1 MAYHNSS
8 HGSSHGGMYDKDI
21 KEGMSRGRTNTLAA
35 DIPTGKQA
43 PDKFASSVG
52 SYGFTVIKDAG
63 MAHSYAKRAV
73 SSSPMMRPAT
83 ARKSWRSTGQYSRA
97 DRSG

>member
-8 HGSSHGGMYDKDI
+8 HGSSHGGMYDKGI

-35 DIPTGKQA
+35 GIASGKQS
-43 PDKFASSVG
+43 PDKFHTG
-52 SYGFTVIKDAG
+52 GGMKVIKDSGGNAMTYG
-63 MAHSYAKRAV
+63 PRRVA
-73 SSSPMMRPAT
+73 SSPMMRPQT